1 MPTEITQLDH
11 PIDVMYLIH
20 KAIRAEARQ
29 TRQAAEHLEIG
40 GNFKPFLDD
49 FYRWAMA
56 LGYHEE
62 AEYQY
67 VLPLVPDLPPARYNA
82 GGHQA
87 LLAGLEDLQ
96 MCLHEELGRTIV
108 IPRTQRQLVGKVIAL
123 LIAQADLLEEEEE
136 RLLPVIRQHVGEAE
150 QLAMARRL
158 LLDPESEDEHWML
171 DWMAPHLT
179 ETERHVLADLV
190 ARFEPVPSSLLD
202 ASGDASGGHD
212 AAQAAATDEDLVL
225 LAAKTA
231 DGYPIDVM
239 YLLHKALNVEAWRTV
254 SMAERLDVGESL
266 HPFVH
271 AFESWEKALMFHA
284 DQEDGYM
291 TPLLPTSPLARENEE
306 AHQCLA
312 HRMAEIRTYLQEVGE
327 GAVVTTRLRRRL
339 FGKVVALRIDQ
350 EDHLEEEEELV
361 LPMIRERLAIAQ
373 QLEIVRRLL
382 LALDTEDPTWV
393 VTWLMQD
400 LTDTERKTLLALT
413 ARLAST
419 PPAPVAPVPAG

>member
-1 MPTEITQLDH
+1 MPADITQLAH

-40 GNFKPFLDD
+40 GNFTPFLDD

-56 LGYHEE
+56 LGFHED

-67 VLPLVPDLPPARYNA
+67 VLPRVPDLPPARYNA
-82 GGHQA
+82 GGHKA

-96 MCLHEELGRTIV
+96 RCLHEELGHTIV

-123 LIAQADLLEEEEE
+123 LIAQADLLGEEEE

-158 LLDPESEDEHWML
+158 LLDPESEDEQWML
-171 DWMAPHLT
+171 HWMAPHLT
-179 ETERHVLADLV
+179 KAERHTLAGLV
-190 ARFEPVPSSLLD
+190 ARFEPVSSSWRE
-202 ASGDASGGHD
+202 ASGDASGGPD

-239 YLLHKALNVEAWRTV
+239 YLLHKALNIEAWRTV
-254 SMAERLDVGESL
+254 SIAERLVVGESL
-266 HPFVH
+266 HPFRD
-271 AFESWEKALMFHA
+271 AFESWEKALTFHA
-284 DQEDGYM
+284 EQEDVYM

-306 AHQCLA
+306 THQRLA
-312 HRMAEIRTYLQEVGE
+312 HRMAEIRTYLQEVGAE
-327 GAVVTTRLRRRL
+327 AVVTPRIRRRL
-339 FGKVVALRIDQ
+339 FGHVVALRIDQ

-361 LPMIRERLAIAQ
+361 LPMIRERLTSAQ
-373 QLEIVRRLL
+373 QLEMVRRLL
-382 LALDTEDPTWV
+382 LALETADPTWV
-393 VTWLMQD
+393 VTWLMHD
-400 LTDTERKTLLALT
+400 LTDTERQTLLALT

-419 PPAPVAPVPAG
+419 PPAPVAP